1 MAIID
6 ELNENNSQSQ
16 EQFDDITASDNSA
29 EETKQEPE
37 ESKSIIEEVIPEKYR
52 GKSVTD
58 IVKMHEEAEKLIGR
72 QANEVGE
79 LRKLTDEILKQQLS
93 SNKPQQKQE
102 EVPEVDFWSDPDTY
116 LNKKLETHP
125 DILAARQLQIQQ
137 KMQQTAALLQQ
148 NHPDFQSIA
157 ASQDFQDWV
166 AKSKVRTELY
176 VRADKDFD
184 YDSADELLSSYKA
197 IRSVKEEVTNQQV
210 KDLAD
215 NRQKQLKAAS
225 VDSGGGN
232 ETSRK
237 IYRRSDLIRLK
248 MTDPSRYDALQDE
261 IMRAYQEG
269 RVK

>member
-6 ELNENNSQSQ
+6 ELNENDSQSQ
-16 EQFDDITASDNSA
+16 EQFDDITASDNSSQV
-29 EETKQEPE
+29 QEPE
-37 ESKSIIEEVIPEKYR
+37 KQVEEVKDDLPEKYK
-52 GKSVTD
+52 GKTAAE
-58 IVKMHEEAEKLIGR
+58 IARMHEEAEKLIGR

-79 LRKLTDEILKQQLS
+79 LRKLTDEILKQQLAS
-93 SNKPQQKQE
+93 KPQQQE
-102 EVPEVDFWSDPDTY
+102 EAPEVDFWADPDTY

-184 YDSADELLSSYKA
+184 YESADELLTSYKA
-197 IRSVKEEVTNQQV
+197 LKGLKQEVTQQQV

-248 MTDPSRYDALQDE
+248 MTDPARYDALQPE
-261 IMRAYQEG
+261 IMAAYQEG

>member
-6 ELNENNSQSQ
+6 ELDENDSQSQ
-16 EQFDDITASDNSA
+16 EEFSNITDTDTAQKVQETETDNA
-29 EETKQEPE
+29 PE
-37 ESKSIIEEVIPEKYR
+37 EVKDDIPEKYR
-52 GKSVTD
+52 GKSVAE
-58 IVKMHEEAEKLIGR
+58 IARMHAEAEKLIGK

-79 LRKLTDEILKQQLS
+79 LRKLTDEILKQQLAS
-93 SNKPQQKQE
+93 TQPKQQE
-102 EVPEVDFWSDPDTY
+102 ETEVDFWSDPDTY

-137 KMQQTAALLQQ
+137 KMQQTASLLQK
-148 NHPDFQSIA
+148 NHPDFQQIA
-157 ASQDFQDWV
+157 SSQDFQDWV

-184 YDSADELLSSYKA
+184 YDSADELLTSYKA
-197 IRSVKEEVTNQQV
+197 LRGVKQEVAQQQV

-248 MTDPSRYDALQDE
+248 MTDPARYDALQPE
-261 IMRAYQEG
+261 IMAAYQEG

>member
-6 ELNENNSQSQ
+6 ELNENDSQSQ
-16 EQFDDITASDNSA
+16 EQFDDITATDNSVNV
-29 EETKQEPE
+29 QEPE
-37 ESKSIIEEVIPEKYR
+37 QQVEEVKDDLPEKYK
-52 GKSVTD
+52 GKTAAE
-58 IVKMHEEAEKLIGR
+58 IARMHEEAEKLIGR

-79 LRKLTDEILKQQLS
+79 LRKLTDEILKQQLAS
-93 SNKPQQKQE
+93 KPQQQE
-102 EVPEVDFWSDPDTY
+102 EVSEVDFWSDPDTY

-137 KMQQTAALLQQ
+137 KMQQTASLLQQ
-148 NHPDFQSIA
+148 NHPDFQTIA
-157 ASQDFQDWV
+157 SSQDFQDWV

-184 YDSADELLSSYKA
+184 YDSADELLTSYKA
-197 IRSVKEEVTNQQV
+197 LRGVKQEATQQQV

-215 NRQKQLKAAS
+215 NRNKQLKAAS
-225 VDSGGGN
+225 VDAGGGN
-232 ETSRK
+232 VTSAK

-248 MTDPSRYDALQDE
+248 MTDPARYEALQPE
-261 IMRAYQEG
+261 IMAAYAEG

>member
-6 ELNENNSQSQ
+6 ELNENDSQSQ
-16 EQFDDITASDNSA
+16 EQFDDITASDNSSQV
-29 EETKQEPE
+29 QEPE
-37 ESKSIIEEVIPEKYR
+37 KQVEEVKDDLPEKYK
-52 GKSVTD
+52 GKTAAE
-58 IVKMHEEAEKLIGR
+58 IARMHEEAEKLIGR

-79 LRKLTDEILKQQLS
+79 LRKLTDEILKQQLAS
-93 SNKPQQKQE
+93 KPQQQE
-102 EVPEVDFWSDPDTY
+102 EASEVDFWADPDTY

-184 YDSADELLSSYKA
+184 YESADELLTSYKA
-197 IRSVKEEVTNQQV
+197 LKGLKQEVTQQQV

-248 MTDPSRYDALQDE
+248 MTDPARYDALQPE
-261 IMRAYQEG
+261 IMAAYQEG

>member
-6 ELNENNSQSQ
+6 ELNENDSQSQ

-29 EETKQEPE
+29 NVQEPE
-37 ESKSIIEEVIPEKYR
+37 QQVEEVKDDLPEKYK
-52 GKSVTD
+52 GKSAAE
-58 IVKMHEEAEKLIGR
+58 IARMHEEAEKLIGR

-79 LRKLTDEILKQQLS
+79 LRKLTDEILKQQLAS
-93 SNKPQQKQE
+93 QKPTQQE
-102 EVPEVDFWSDPDTY
+102 EVSEVDFWSDPDTY

-125 DILAARQLQIQQ
+125 DILAARQLQLQT
-137 KMQQTAALLQQ
+137 KMQQTASMLQQ
-148 NHPDFQSIA
+148 NHPDFQTIA
-157 ASQDFQDWV
+157 SSQDFQDWV

-184 YDSADELLSSYKA
+184 YDSADELLTSYKA
-197 IRSVKEEVTNQQV
+197 LRGVKQEVAQQQV

-215 NRQKQLKAAS
+215 NRNKQLKAAS

-232 ETSRK
+232 VSSAK
-237 IYRRSDLIRLK
+237 IYRRTDLIRLK
-248 MTDPSRYDALQDE
+248 MTDPARYEALQPE
-261 IMRAYQEG
+261 IMAAYAEG

>member
-6 ELNENNSQSQ
+6 ELNENDSQSQ
-16 EQFDDITASDNSA
+16 EQFDDITATDNSA
-29 EETKQEPE
+29 QVQEPE
-37 ESKSIIEEVIPEKYR
+37 QAVEEVKDDLPEKYK
-52 GKSVTD
+52 GKSAAE
-58 IVKMHEEAEKLIGR
+58 IARMHEEAEKLIGR

-93 SNKPQQKQE
+93 SKPQQQE

-137 KMQQTAALLQQ
+137 RMQQTASLLEQ
-148 NHPDFQSIA
+148 NHPDFQQIA
-157 ASQDFQDWV
+157 SSQDFQDWV

-197 IRSVKEEVTNQQV
+197 IRGVKQENAQKQV

-215 NRQKQLKAAS
+215 NRDKQLKAAS

-232 ETSRK
+232 VTSAK

-248 MTDPSRYDALQDE
+248 MTDPSRYEALQPE
-261 IMRAYQEG
+261 IMAAYAEG

>member
-6 ELNENNSQSQ
+6 DMNENDSQSQ
-16 EQFDDITASDNSA
+16 EQFDDITATA
-29 EETKQEPE
+29 EPTQVEAEVK
-37 ESKSIIEEVIPEKYR
+37 EEVKDDLPEKYK
-52 GKSVTD
+52 GKTAAE
-58 IVKMHEEAEKLIGR
+58 IAKMHEEAEKLIGR

-79 LRKLTDEILKQQLS
+79 LRKLTDEILKHQLAS
-93 SNKPQQKQE
+93 KPKE
-102 EVPEVDFWSDPDTY
+102 EEQSQDVDFWSDPDTY

-125 DILAARQLQIQQ
+125 DILAARQLQLQT
-137 KMQQTAALLQQ
+137 KMQQTAALLQK
-148 NHPDFQSIA
+148 NHPDFQEIA
-157 ASQDFQDWV
+157 TSQDFQDWI

-197 IRSVKEEVTNQQV
+197 IKGVKQEVAQQQV

-215 NRQKQLKAAS
+215 NRNKQLKAAS

-237 IYRRSDLIRLK
+237 IYRRTDLIRLR
-248 MTDPSRYDALQDE
+248 MQDPQRYEALGDE
-261 IMRAYQEG
+261 IMLAYKEG

>member
-6 ELNENNSQSQ
+6 ELNENDSQSQ
-16 EQFDDITASDNSA
+16 EQFDDITATDNSA
-29 EETKQEPE
+29 QVQEPE
-37 ESKSIIEEVIPEKYR
+37 QAVEEVKDDLPEKYK
-52 GKSVTD
+52 GKSAAE
-58 IVKMHEEAEKLIGR
+58 IARMHEEAEKLIGR

-79 LRKLTDEILKQQLS
+79 LRKLTDEILKQQLAS
-93 SNKPQQKQE
+93 KPQQQE

-137 KMQQTAALLQQ
+137 RMQQTASLLEQ
-148 NHPDFQSIA
+148 NHPDFQQIA
-157 ASQDFQDWV
+157 SSQDFQDWV

-197 IRSVKEEVTNQQV
+197 IRGVKQENAQKQV

-215 NRQKQLKAAS
+215 NRDKQLKAAS

-232 ETSRK
+232 VTSAK

-248 MTDPSRYDALQDE
+248 MTDPSRYEALQPE
-261 IMRAYQEG
+261 IMAAYAEG

>member
-1 MAIID
+1 MAIFD
-6 ELNENNSQSQ
+6 ELNENDSQSQ
-16 EQFDDITASDNSA
+16 EQFDDITASDNSSQV
-29 EETKQEPE
+29 QEPE
-37 ESKSIIEEVIPEKYR
+37 KQVEEVKEDLPEKYK
-52 GKSVTD
+52 GKSAAE
-58 IVKMHEEAEKLIGR
+58 IARMHEEAEKLIGR

-79 LRKLTDEILKQQLS
+79 LRKLTDEILKQQLAS
-93 SNKPQQKQE
+93 QKPKQQE
-102 EVPEVDFWSDPDTY
+102 ETEVDFWADPDTY

-137 KMQQTAALLQQ
+137 KMQQTASLLQQ
-148 NHPDFQSIA
+148 NHPDFQNIA
-157 ASQDFQDWV
+157 SSQDFQDWV

-184 YDSADELLSSYKA
+184 YESADELLTSYKA
-197 IRSVKEEVTNQQV
+197 LKGLKQEVTQQQV

-261 IMRAYQEG
+261 IMRAYSEG

>member
-6 ELNENNSQSQ
+6 ELNENDSQSQ
-16 EQFDDITASDNSA
+16 EQFADINESDNSA
-29 EETKQEPE
+29 KAAEPVQEKE
-37 ESKSIIEEVIPEKYR
+37 AIEEVIPEKYR
-52 GKSVTD
+52 GKS
-58 IVKMHEEAEKLIGR
+58 IAEIAKMHEEAEKLIGR

-79 LRKLTDEILKQQLS
+79 LRKLTDEILKQQLAS
-93 SNKPQQKQE
+93 KPQQQE
-102 EVPEVDFWSDPDTY
+102 ETEVDFWSDPDTY

-137 KMQQTAALLQQ
+137 KMQQTASLLQK
-148 NHPDFQSIA
+148 NHPDFQQIA
-157 ASQDFQDWV
+157 SSQDFQDWV

-184 YDSADELLSSYKA
+184 YESADELLTSYKA
-197 IRSVKEEVTNQQV
+197 LTGFKQEVAQQQV

-261 IMRAYQEG
+261 IMKAYQEG

>member
-6 ELNENNSQSQ
+6 ELNENDSQSQ
-16 EQFDDITASDNSA
+16 EQFDDITASDNSSQV
-29 EETKQEPE
+29 QEPE
-37 ESKSIIEEVIPEKYR
+37 KQVEKVEDDLPEKYK
-52 GKSVTD
+52 GKTAAE
-58 IVKMHEEAEKLIGR
+58 IARMHEEAEKLIGR

-79 LRKLTDEILKQQLS
+79 LRKLTDEILKQQLAS
-93 SNKPQQKQE
+93 KPQQQE
-102 EVPEVDFWSDPDTY
+102 EAPEVDFWADPDTY

-137 KMQQTAALLQQ
+137 KMQQTASLLQQ

-184 YDSADELLSSYKA
+184 YESADELLTSYKA
-197 IRSVKEEVTNQQV
+197 LKGLKQEVTQQQV

-248 MTDPSRYDALQDE
+248 MTDPARYDALQPE
-261 IMRAYQEG
+261 IMAAYQEG

>member
-6 ELNENNSQSQ
+6 ELNENASQSQ

-29 EETKQEPE
+29 NVQEPE
-37 ESKSIIEEVIPEKYR
+37 QQVEEVKDDLPEKYK
-52 GKSVTD
+52 GKSAAE
-58 IVKMHEEAEKLIGR
+58 IARMHEEAEKLIGR

-79 LRKLTDEILKQQLS
+79 LRKLTDEILKQQLAS
-93 SNKPQQKQE
+93 QKPTQQE
-102 EVPEVDFWSDPDTY
+102 EVSEVDFWSDPDTY

-125 DILAARQLQIQQ
+125 DILAARQLQLQT
-137 KMQQTAALLQQ
+137 KMQQTASMLQQ
-148 NHPDFQSIA
+148 NHPDFQTIA
-157 ASQDFQDWV
+157 SSQDFQDWV

-184 YDSADELLSSYKA
+184 YDSADELLTSYKA
-197 IRSVKEEVTNQQV
+197 LRGVKQEVAQQQV

-215 NRQKQLKAAS
+215 NRNKQLKAAS

-232 ETSRK
+232 VSSAK
-237 IYRRSDLIRLK
+237 IYRRTDLIRLK
-248 MTDPSRYDALQDE
+248 MTDPARYEALQPE
-261 IMRAYQEG
+261 IMAAYAEG

>member
-6 ELNENNSQSQ
+6 ELNENDSQSQ
-16 EQFDDITASDNSA
+16 EEFSSVTDSDTAHKVTES
-29 EETKQEPE
+29 ETNRAPE
-37 ESKSIIEEVIPEKYR
+37 EVKEDIPEKYK
-52 GKSVTD
+52 GKSLAE
-58 IVKMHEEAEKLIGR
+58 IARMHEEAEKLIGR

-79 LRKLTDEILKQQLS
+79 LRKLTDEILKQQLAS
-93 SNKPQQKQE
+93 KPVQQE
-102 EVPEVDFWSDPDTY
+102 EQAPEVDFWADPDTY

-137 KMQQTAALLQQ
+137 KMQQTAALLQK
-148 NHPDFQSIA
+148 NHPDFQDIA
-157 ASQDFQDWV
+157 SSQDFQDWV

-197 IRSVKEEVTNQQV
+197 IKGVKQEVAQQQV
-210 KDLAD
+210 KDLSD
-215 NRQKQLKAAS
+215 NRQKQLKAAA
-225 VDSGGGN
+225 VDAGGGN

-237 IYRRSDLIRLK
+237 VYRRADLIRLR
-248 MTDPSRYDALQDE
+248 MQDPARYEALADE
-261 IMRAYQEG
+261 IMAAYREG

>member
-6 ELNENNSQSQ
+6 ELNENDSQSQ
-16 EQFDDITASDNSA
+16 EQFDDITASDNSSQV
-29 EETKQEPE
+29 QEPE
-37 ESKSIIEEVIPEKYR
+37 KQVEEVKDDLPEKYK
-52 GKSVTD
+52 GKTAAE
-58 IVKMHEEAEKLIGR
+58 IARMHEEAEKLIGR

-79 LRKLTDEILKQQLS
+79 LRKLTDEILKQQLAS
-93 SNKPQQKQE
+93 KPQQQE
-102 EVPEVDFWSDPDTY
+102 ETPEVDFWADPDTY

-137 KMQQTAALLQQ
+137 KMQQTASLLQQ

-184 YDSADELLSSYKA
+184 YESADELLTSYKA
-197 IRSVKEEVTNQQV
+197 LKGLKQEVTQQQV

-215 NRQKQLKAAS
+215 NRSKQLKAAS

-248 MTDPSRYDALQDE
+248 MTDPNRYDALQDE

>member
-6 ELNENNSQSQ
+6 DMNENDSQSQ
-16 EQFDDITASDNSA
+16 SQFDDITATDNSVQN
-29 EETKQEPE
+29 QEPE
-37 ESKSIIEEVIPEKYR
+37 VVEKVEDDLPEKYK
-52 GKSVTD
+52 GKTAAE
-58 IVKMHEEAEKLIGR
+58 IARMHEEAEKLIGR

-79 LRKLTDEILKQQLS
+79 LRKLTDEILKHQLS
-93 SNKPQQKQE
+93 TKPQQQE
-102 EVPEVDFWSDPDTY
+102 EVSEVDFWSDPDTY

-125 DILAARQLQIQQ
+125 DILAARQLQVQQ

-148 NHPDFQSIA
+148 NHPDFQQIA
-157 ASQDFQDWV
+157 SSQDFQDWV

-184 YDSADELLSSYKA
+184 YDSADELLTSYKA
-197 IRSVKEEVTNQQV
+197 IRGVKQEVAQQQV

-215 NRQKQLKAAS
+215 NRNKQLKAAS

-232 ETSRK
+232 VTSAK
-237 IYRRSDLIRLK
+237 IYRRTDLIRLK
-248 MTDPSRYDALQDE
+248 MTDPARYEALQPE
-261 IMRAYQEG
+261 IMAAYAEG